1 MRILPQTQNP
11 RRDLRELCNS
21 VFNDHVTFCGHF
33 PLFQK
38 RFRWRGTALAL
49 KDAFHASQQLASKIS
64 IFPNRLQ
71 SHVLSFQNLPAPNN
85 IAEKLKRM
93 LLGEDALYLLLHG
106 SYADNTYTTT
116 SDVDDI
122 VILRKEIF
130 SNFEIYKRCYWTL
143 RRINQFFQ
151 NIDPLQHHGHWLF
164 TEYDLDCF
172 PVHMMPLITIQ
183 EAIFINDSRPIL
195 IKHLA
200 IKHYKAKFINIL
212 KYQINDI
219 HLLFQK
225 FFNHDINMF
234 QLKKLISCISL
245 SAPLIFQI
253 NGLMLSKSAAIA
265 NAADLFDRQNLAV
278 LSWATEVREQFNP
291 RRYRK
296 FKSAYRLLCPCFD
309 RSFLQFISEKFSPKL
324 TTAELDR
331 FSNITRD
338 AVIHFLNFL
347 RMTCNENENKK

>member
-1 MRILPQTQNP
+1 MRISPQPQNP

-38 RFRWRGTALAL
+38 RFRCRGTALAL
-49 KDAFHASQQLASKIS
+49 KDAFHASQQLVSKIS

-71 SHVLSFQNLPAPNN
+71 SHVLSFQDLPAPND
-85 IAEKLKRM
+85 IAAKLKRM
-93 LLGEDALYLLLHG
+93 LLGEDAIYFLLHG
-106 SYADNTYTTT
+106 SYADNTYTTI

-130 SNFEIYKRCYWTL
+130 SKFEIYKRCHWTL

-151 NIDPLQHHGHWLF
+151 YIDPLQHHGHWLF

-172 PVHMMPLITIQ
+172 PVHMMPLIAIQ
-183 EAIFINDSRPIL
+183 EAIFINHPQPIH

-200 IKHYKAKFINIL
+200 IKHYKEKYINIL
-212 KYQINDI
+212 NYQIKDI
-219 HLLFQK
+219 YLLFQK
-225 FFNHDINMF
+225 FFNHDVNMF

-265 NAADLFDRQNLAV
+265 NAAELFDRRNLAV
-278 LSWATEVREQFNP
+278 LSWATEVRKKLNP
-291 RRYRK
+291 RRYRR
-296 FKSAYRLLCPCFD
+296 FKSAYRLLCPYFD
-309 RSFLQFISEKFSPKL
+309 RSFLQFISENFSPKL
-324 TTAELDR
+324 TPAELDR
-331 FSNITRD
+331 FSYITRD
-338 AVIHFLNFL
+338 TVIHFLNFL
-347 RMTCNENENKK
+347 RMTCNENKK